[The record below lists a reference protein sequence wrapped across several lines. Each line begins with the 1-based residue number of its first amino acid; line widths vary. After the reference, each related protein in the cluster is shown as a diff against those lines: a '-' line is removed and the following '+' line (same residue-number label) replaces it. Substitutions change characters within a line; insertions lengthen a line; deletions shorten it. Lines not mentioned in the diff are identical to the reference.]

1 MILKRVEG
9 VLKMYSSKL
18 IEMMNNDAEKIG
30 NEIDETIHVTANEM
44 ADDVKIYIRHN
55 SGEIIKDFYEQYKIE
70 KELRKISL

>member
-30 NEIDETIHVTANEM
+30 NEIDETIHVTADEA

-55 SGEIIKDFYEQYKIE
+55 TGESIKELYEQ
-70 KELRKISL
+70 